1 MLLNG
6 VHDDDSTAT
15 FDLELNLLWQFNFFF
30 FFRGKKKKLL
40 ILGFWQFA
48 LGVSMFDP
56 ICEHDMNPTRVFVG

>member
-1 MLLNG
+1 MIVPLLLIWNLIYY
-6 VHDDDSTAT
+6 DSLT
-15 FDLELNLLWQFNFFF
+15 FFF
-30 FFRGKKKKLL
+30 FSGKKNPL